1 MVEAEQD
8 TAVQQERRLRN
19 QHSELTAVGG
29 SEENNIPG
37 GNIEPNSY
45 DVDKSP
51 DPTAGSGGQDGPP
64 SLSAQRGSSDE
75 SYQQRK
81 ISLARTGELIPA
93 FKHSTLKGDPICR
106 VDRKGNEIGRDR
118 KKYQL
123 TYIDQIEKKPLVQ
136 VHCVESYKKY
146 NAEDPQQGDTPC
158 CTIF

>member
-1 MVEAEQD
+1 MVEAQQD
-8 TAVQQERRLRN
+8 TVAQQNVRLRN
-19 QHSELTAVGG
+19 QASELTAAGG
-29 SEENNIPG
+29 TEENNNLLEA
-37 GNIEPNSY
+37 NIEPY
-45 DVDKSP
+45 DADKSP

-64 SLSAQRGSSDE
+64 SSTQRNGSSDE

-93 FKHSTLKGDPICR
+93 FKHSALKGEPICR